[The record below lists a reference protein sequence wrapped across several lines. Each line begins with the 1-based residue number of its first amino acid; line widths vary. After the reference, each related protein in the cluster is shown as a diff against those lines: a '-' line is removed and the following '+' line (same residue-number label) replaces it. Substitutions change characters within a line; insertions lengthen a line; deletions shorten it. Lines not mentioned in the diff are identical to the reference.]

1 MATKMKLEEYVEQ
14 QGFTTGL
21 KSPYKS
27 EVTFR
32 KWNIRIEKKQIPS
45 GHNMD
50 KARKTVWSLW
60 NGGQCIEFNTTKQKV
75 FKSLKTLLEED

>member
-1 MATKMKLEEYVEQ
+1 MEKRITLEEYAINNEFNF
-14 QGFTTGL
+14 GFR
-21 KSPYKS
+21 SPYDK

-32 KWNIRIEKKQIPS
+32 KWNIRVEKRQIPS

-60 NGGQCIEFNTTKQKV
+60 NSSQCIEFNTTKTKV
-75 FKSLKTLLEED
+75 FKALKQLLEEN